1 MIKNGYGLPSK
12 AELASQIKDLESDQT
27 IVKFAVFKQRE
38 ESHPQKED
46 LSSFEAVMLPHL
58 DAAHNLARWLL
69 RNEQDA
75 QDVVQ
80 EAYLRA
86 FKSFS
91 GFHGSNG
98 RAWLLTIVRNTSY
111 TLLKKNR
118 AVDFTTP
125 FDEEIHVTGHE
136 SASPATILEHSEDAE
151 LIKEAMDELPA
162 EFREILV
169 LRHQEGLSYKEIA
182 DIAQIPPGTV
192 MSRLARARAK
202 LKEYLAARMSK

>member
-1 MIKNGYGLPSK
+1 M
-12 AELASQIKDLESDQT
+12 
-27 IVKFAVFKQRE
+27 
-38 ESHPQKED
+38 
-46 LSSFEAVMLPHL
+46 MLPHL

-69 RNEQDA
+69 RNEEDA
-75 QDVVQ
+75 RDVVQ

-111 TLLKKNR
+111 TLLKKNH
-118 AVDFTTP
+118 AVDLTTP
-125 FDEEIHVTGHE
+125 FDEEIHVSGDE
-136 SASPATILEHSEDAE
+136 SRSPATILERSEDAK
-151 LIKEAMDELPA
+151 LMSEAMDQLPA
-162 EFREILV
+162 EFREILT

-182 DIAQIPPGTV
+182 DITQVPPGTV

-202 LKEYLAARMSK
+202 LRECLAARIGQEI